1 MSKIEAILLQNRAQL
16 LGASGDS
23 RGALDRLE
31 ISKLLASTFEAYNEL
46 RLHLFHTER
55 LPSLRNASPATKA
68 ITERLL
74 AEGWIKATDRNR
86 SEVVLN
92 AKLCEPAIALYLRG
106 RWLEEYLFCALC
118 HAGADECYYGQ
129 KIQWGNPDAPSM
141 FEVDVLGRSGSRLVF
156 VSCKAISPRSTAGMS
171 TELRAFMSEALS
183 WDHLFARGEAAVL
196 VATTADF
203 VDERRRA
210 LRFAPLVEQAA
221 CLGEVLIGEEHLPWD
236 VLVPICRTILAG
248 NTPAVDAII
257 R

>member
-1 MSKIEAILLQNRAQL
+1 MNTIGAILRQNRAQL
-16 LGASGDS
+16 LGTSGDS
-23 RGALDRLE
+23 RAAFGRLE

-46 RLHLFHTER
+46 RLHLFHPEKV
-55 LPSLRNASPATKA
+55 PSLRNAGRATKA
-68 ITERLL
+68 ITDKLL
-74 AEGWIKATDRNR
+74 AEGWIKATDRER

-92 AKLCEPAIALYLRG
+92 SQLRDPAIALYLRG
-106 RWLEEYLFCALC
+106 HWLEEYLFCALC
-118 HAGADECYYGQ
+118 NAGADECYYGQ
-129 KIQWGNPDAPSM
+129 KIQWGNPEAPSL
-141 FEVDVLGRSGSRLVF
+141 FEVDALGRSGARLVF

-203 VDERRRA
+203 VDERRRS
-210 LRFAPLVEQAA
+210 LRFAPLMEQAA

-236 VLVPICRTILAG
+236 VLVPICRAILSG
-248 NTPAVDAII
+248 GTPDVDTII